1 MRVSIDG
8 VDYAPAGGDSIGI
21 TISTQNRHDILART
35 LAKITEHTP
44 DAWIVVVDDGSETP
58 VVVPEG
64 VHLIRHPTPEGIA
77 AAKNAGIAALM
88 GAGCEHLF
96 LFDDDAY
103 PIKNNW
109 AQTYINHPEPHLM
122 RIFPDLSG
130 TRKLGDIEC
139 LYNDGQTM
147 AYTGPRGVMLYATR
161 KVVETVG
168 GMDTIYGRWGWEH
181 GDWSNRIYHAGL
193 TSFRFADVAHGDE
206 LIYSL
211 DEHEQV
217 TRAVADDERANL
229 AATNATIHNQR
240 MRTWYQG
247 YCPPAPRRVVITS
260 LLTATLDP
268 QRGTRMDG
276 DLASIK
282 TWAESVQ
289 DAEPVVFVDHEVEPL
304 DGVTVIRVP
313 ATETNPYY
321 RRWLLAYQYLRG
333 NTDITQAWVTDGT
346 DVVMLRPPWEQMTP
360 GQVYVGSEPKT
371 LDDHWMVTNH
381 PSPTY
386 QEFLATHQH
395 ATMLNA
401 GLLGGDRADVADY
414 AHKITRF
421 FFDLEAER
429 FWGNDHSTP
438 ETGDMAAFNMVGYQH
453 FNQELVT
460 GPQVH
465 TVFKTDGL
473 GKEYAWFQHR

>member
-8 VDYAPAGGDSIGI
+8 TEYLPAGDARIGI

-35 LAKITEHTP
+35 LAKIIEHTP
-44 DAWIVVVDDGSETP
+44 GAQIVVVDDGSDTP
-58 VVVPEG
+58 VNVPKG
-64 VHLIRHPTPEGIA
+64 VHLIRHRTPKGIA

-88 GAGCEHLF
+88 DAGCQHLF

-103 PIKNNW
+103 PIKDNW
-109 AQTYINHPEPHLM
+109 AQTYIDNPEPHLM

-130 TRKLGDIEC
+130 DRKLGDIQC
-139 LYNDGQTM
+139 LYDDGQTL

-161 KVVETVG
+161 PVIETVG
-168 GMDTIYGRWGWEH
+168 GMDLVYGRWGWEH

-206 LIYSL
+206 LIHSL

-217 TRAVADDERANL
+217 TRAVTPEERTEL
-229 AATNATIHNQR
+229 ATKNAKIHNHR
-240 MRTWYQG
+240 MRTWYQA
-247 YCPPAPRRVVITS
+247 YCPPAPRRVAITS
-260 LLTATLDP
+260 LLTHTLDP
-268 QRGTRMDG
+268 QRGTHMDG
-276 DLASIK
+276 GLASIK
-282 TWAESVQ
+282 TWAESIQ
-289 DAEPVVFVDHEVEPL
+289 DAEPVVFVDHEVETL

-313 ATETNPYY
+313 ATETNPYF
-321 RRWLLAYQYLRG
+321 RRWLLAYQYLRD

-346 DVVMLRPPWEQMTP
+346 DVVMLRPPWAQMLP

-381 PSPTY
+381 QSPTY
-386 QEFLATHQH
+386 QEFLATHH
-395 ATMLNA
+395 HKTMLNA
-401 GLLGGDRADVADY
+401 GLLGGDRADIADY

-429 FWGNDHSTP
+429 FWGNDNSNP

-453 FNQELVT
+453 FNPKIVT

-473 GKEYAWFQHR
+473 GEEYAWFQHR